1 MFSSTFWALAVC
13 LRAKGGSPGMVMV
26 LKVWWGL
33 KQALE
38 SSGGVGDMG
47 KS

>member
-1 MFSSTFWALAVC
+1 
-13 LRAKGGSPGMVMV
+13 MVMV
-26 LKVWWGL
+26 LKGWWGL

-38 SSGGVGDMG
+38 SSGVSGVGDMG